1 VSFGNLKI
9 PQKLMAVFAVM
20 LATIMAMGVALY
32 VNKVNLGHS
41 VERTERAYEMLRA
54 ADTAAFR
61 LTRQENSLR
70 GFLLS
75 GDPYY
80 VQRLEEAHKP
90 KFFKAL
96 DKMKALADGDA
107 EDLARV
113 SAVESAYANY
123 RKMAIEPGEQLGAD
137 PATRPQAVE
146 LVRNDGVADQA
157 VTPVEDAIEA
167 ITKHA
172 EEELATEAA
181 AQKKASL
188 QSTIVLAVGIL
199 ITAAIAIA
207 GGLLLT
213 GAIARPVAAMTNA
226 MRRLAA
232 GDNSVEVP
240 AMGRKDE
247 IGDMASAVT
256 YFKDAAIE
264 KIRIERAAAE
274 ERQAAESE
282 RSANEA
288 EKAASAR
295 EDAQAITALNEA
307 LDHMASGDLTHRI
320 VVPFAPKTESLK
332 TNFNAAADRMQE
344 AIQAIGRATSG
355 VNSGADEIADAS
367 DNLSRRTEQQAA
379 SLEETAAALDEITA
393 TVRKTASGAKEAS
406 QVVATARTDAERSG
420 SIVSQA
426 VSAMTEIETS
436 SGQISQIIGV
446 IDEIAFQTNLLALNA
461 GVEAARAGEAGKGF
475 AVVAQEVRALAQRSA
490 EAAKEIKALISTS
503 TSQVEAGVDLVGQT
517 GEALQ
522 RIVDQVATIDAL
534 VTEIAAS
541 AAEQATGLNEVNTAV
556 NQMDQVVQQNAAMV
570 EEATAAT
577 HSLKGEARSLSEM
590 VARFRVAQGAA
601 MAAPASAAAPS
612 SAPAPKAAAPAPS
625 APRPASRPAARP
637 GRSSGSAAVAVSEDW
652 EEF

>member
-1 VSFGNLKI
+1 MSFGDLKI
-9 PQKLMAVFAVM
+9 PQKLMAVFAIM
-20 LATIMAMGVALY
+20 LATIMVMGVALY

-54 ADTAAFR
+54 ADAAAFR

-75 GDPYY
+75 ADPYY

-90 KFFKAL
+90 KFLKAL
-96 DKMKALADGDA
+96 DKLRALADGNA
-107 EDLARV
+107 EDLARIA
-113 SAVESAYANY
+113 AVDAAYANY
-123 RKMAIEPGEQLGAD
+123 RTQAIEPGEKLGAD
-137 PATRPQAVE
+137 PATRAQAVE
-146 LVRNDGVADQA
+146 LVRNDGVADKA
-157 VTPVEDAIEA
+157 VGPVEDAIEA

-172 EEELATEAA
+172 EEQLATEAA

-188 QSTIVLAVGIL
+188 QSTLVLAVGIL
-199 ITAAIAIA
+199 ITAGIAVA

-232 GDNSVEVP
+232 GDNSVDVP

-247 IGDMASAVT
+247 IGDMASAVV

-264 KIRIERAAAE
+264 KIRVERAAAE
-274 ERQAAESE
+274 QRQAADGE
-282 RSANEA
+282 RAANEA

-295 EDAQAITALNEA
+295 EDAVAITALNEA
-307 LDHMASGDLTHRI
+307 LDRMASGDLTHRI
-320 VVPFAPKTESLK
+320 AVPFAPKTESLK
-332 TNFNAAADRMQE
+332 TNFNAAADRMQQ
-344 AIQAIGRATSG
+344 AIQAINRATGG
-355 VNSGADEIADAS
+355 VNSGANEIAEAS

-420 SIVSQA
+420 RIVSEA
-426 VSAMTEIETS
+426 VSAMSEIETS
-436 SGQISQIIGV
+436 SNQISQIIGV

-490 EAAKEIKALISTS
+490 EAAKEIKTLISTS
-503 TSQVEAGVDLVGQT
+503 TQQVEAGVDLVGQT
-517 GEALQ
+517 GEALN
-522 RIVDQVATIDAL
+522 RIVEQVAAIDAL

-541 AAEQATGLNEVNTAV
+541 ATEQATGLNQVNTAV

-570 EEATAAT
+570 EEATAAS
-577 HSLKGEARSLSEM
+577 HSLKGEARSLMEM

-601 MAAPASAAAPS
+601 AAEPAPAAASAPTRSASPAAAAPPR
-612 SAPAPKAAAPAPS
+612 AARAAPM
-625 APRPASRPAARP
+625 ARP
-637 GRSSGSAAVAVSEDW
+637 GRGSAAVAVSEDW